1 MKHRYFYAVVG
12 VLCISSLRG
21 MDGATAA
28 PNIREDSA
36 LGKLVRESKNNITF
50 TAAVVPLESAKL
62 RIPDWLRSHFRRNHA
77 EFLRVAAPSD
87 PTGGYPLALESL
99 YLWML
104 RHPDLKRTEPP
115 NAEKIVS
122 AAVGQN
128 MRISGASDKPRSES
142 DIRIN
147 FADPKRII
155 AASNN
160 LDNGRQAQFFS
171 TDGGVT
177 WDQTTLPLLEADS
190 LHSDPTVDWTSDGAA
205 WATTIGINA
214 SSTVLQMRAYKSSDN
229 GKTWVFDG
237 TFSGDQTQADKQM
250 MWVDHSTTS
259 QYRDNIYVI
268 WHNGR
273 PAFAGRRTKS
283 GWQPPVQLS
292 GTETSGTAIGSDI
305 TTNTGGDVFAVWPDT
320 GTRNIFVVASK
331 DGGASYS
338 APRPIAQT
346 IASFQ
351 VTVPAFAE
359 RGALVGASIAAF
371 RDQSHNDVYV
381 SWNDLSGEAGC
392 KAANAEPG
400 NDINSQCAS
409 RIWFSRSTDGGATW
423 EPARKINHEASASD
437 QFNQRLAV
445 DSETGQLGIVYY
457 QTGTGPDRKK
467 THLMFQFS
475 SDNGKNWND
484 HATKITTVS
493 TDETNTGADSGNQYG
508 DYNGLSVHQ
517 GVFFPC
523 WTDRRDGKS
532 EAIFTAKITLEK
544 NAAGAFEAVLLP
556 PPIAKP

>member
-1 MKHRYFYAVVG
+1 MKHQYLYTVIG
-12 VLCISSLRG
+12 LMCMSSPRWV
-21 MDGATAA
+21 DGASPETS
-28 PNIREDSA
+28 IRENSP
-36 LGKLVRESKNNITF
+36 LEKLIRESKDNTAF
-50 TAAVVPLESAKL
+50 SAAVVPLEKAKF
-62 RIPDWLRSHFRRNHA
+62 RIPDWLRSHFRRNHS
-77 EFLRVAAPSD
+77 EFLRVAASSD

-104 RHPDLKRTEPP
+104 RHQDLQPP
-115 NAEKIVS
+115 PPPSAEMAIS
-122 AAVGQN
+122 ATVGQN
-128 MRISGASDKPRSES
+128 LRISGTSNKPRSES

-147 FADPKRII
+147 FADPNRII

-171 TDGGVT
+171 TDGGIT
-177 WDQTTLPLLEADS
+177 WSENTLPLLPADS
-190 LHSDPTVDWTSDGAA
+190 LHSDPTVDWTSDGTA

-214 SSTVLQMRAYKSSDN
+214 SSTVLQMRAYKSSDS

-250 MWVDHSTTS
+250 MWVDHNTTS
-259 QYRDNIYVI
+259 QYQDNIYVV

-292 GTETSGTAIGSDI
+292 GAETSGTAIGSDI
-305 TTNTGGDVFAVWPDT
+305 TTNAGGDVFVVWPDT
-320 GTRNIFVVASK
+320 GSRNIFLVASK
-331 DGGASYS
+331 DGGATYS
-338 APRPIAQT
+338 APRRIAQT
-346 IASFQ
+346 IAAFQ
-351 VTVPAFAE
+351 MTVPAFAE

-371 RDQSHNDVYV
+371 KNQSHNEVYV

-392 KAANAEPG
+392 KTANSEPG
-400 NDINSQCAS
+400 NDVNSQCGS

-423 EPARKINHEASASD
+423 ESARKINHESSASD

-445 DSETGQLGIVYY
+445 DPETGQLGIVYY
-457 QTGTGPDRKK
+457 QTGIGAERKK
-467 THLMFQFS
+467 TNLMFQFS
-475 SDNGKNWND
+475 SDNGQNWGD

-493 TDETNTGADSGNQYG
+493 TDETSTGADSGNQYG
-508 DYNGLSVHQ
+508 DYNGLSVRQ

-532 EAIFTAKITLEK
+532 EAIFTAKITLGQ
-544 NAAGAFEAVLLP
+544 NAAGAFEAVLVP
-556 PPIAKP
+556 PPVAKP